1 MSTAPFAQ
9 AFPGLFSWVEQ
20 QFSDASQMVIETASS
35 VSAHFIEPVFTDI
48 SVTPTSKTK
57 DMKVTLP
64 IQLTFSHVILISTAT
79 IQPAVKNAGESDS
92 SGQTN
97 LCPVHI
103 PAITF
108 VLA

>member
-1 MSTAPFAQ
+1 
-9 AFPGLFSWVEQ
+9 
-20 QFSDASQMVIETASS
+20 MVIETASS

-57 DMKVTLP
+57 DMKVTIP
-64 IQLTFSHVILISTAT
+64 IQLTLSALYSHVILISTAI
-79 IQPAVKNAGESDS
+79 IQPGVKHAGESDS

-108 VLA
+108 VLG